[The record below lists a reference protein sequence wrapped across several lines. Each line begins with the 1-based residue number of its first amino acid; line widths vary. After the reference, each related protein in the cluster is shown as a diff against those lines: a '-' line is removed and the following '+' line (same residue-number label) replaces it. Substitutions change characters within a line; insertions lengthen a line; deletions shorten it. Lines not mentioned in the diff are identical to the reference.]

1 MALTNL
7 DGVIATARRVG
18 YSDIDSLRRL
28 ARSAVVLTPG
38 QVGNEA
44 SPFTSRLGGLPAMSA
59 SVAWPRRGGKSLA
72 FIAQI
77 DLGSQPDSAF
87 QLGLPR
93 DGLLLFFYD
102 SEQSTWGFDPNDAGS
117 FAVIHLPKEH
127 ETRLLDEWPKDLPE
141 HARYPP
147 CDLASGE
154 TITLPAWESV
164 LIEDLHLDSEQL
176 QAYQD
181 LLEATGEDDDAGT
194 PRGLLGGHPDQIQ
207 GDMMLECA
215 LVAAGL
221 YCGDATAYEDPRL
234 PEIRKTAPDWRL
246 LMQVPSVEEAGM
258 MWGDLGCLY
267 YWIHEED
274 LRARRF
280 DRSWM
285 ILQCS

>member
-1 MALTNL
+1 MNL
-7 DGVIATARRVG
+7 DDVIATARRVG
-18 YSDIDSLRRL
+18 YSDLGSLRGL
-28 ARSAVVLTPG
+28 ARSALVLTPQ
-38 QVGNEA
+38 QVGDEA
-44 SPFTSRLGGLPAMSA
+44 SRFTSRLGGLPAMSA
-59 SVAWPRRGGKSLA
+59 SVAWPRRADKSLA

-77 DLGSQPDSAF
+77 DLGAQPDSAV

-117 FAVIHLPKEH
+117 FAVIHLPIEH
-127 ETRLLDEWPKDLPE
+127 ETTLLDEWPPDLPQ
-141 HARYPP
+141 HARYPS
-147 CDLASGE
+147 CALASRE
-154 TITLPAWESV
+154 TITLPAWDGV
-164 LIEDLHLDSEQL
+164 LIEDLHLDSGQL

-181 LLEATGEDDDAGT
+181 LLEGIREDEDAWAS
-194 PRGLLGGHPDQIQ
+194 RGLLGGHPDQIQ

-215 LVAAGL
+215 LVSAGL

-234 PEIRKTAPDWRL
+234 PEIRKSAPDWRL
-246 LMQVPSVEEAGM
+246 LMQVPSAEEAGM

-267 YWIHEED
+267 YWIREED

-280 DRSWM
+280 DRCWM